1 MGDLR
6 QRIGQIFNRN
16 QNQEPEQSACRLGD
30 RSCGT
35 TQVDT
40 QSYRQAA
47 ANAAQPAQIPG
58 ATVAPSQAV
67 PQYSS
72 GRCGQIAQPVDTSK
86 ATDLGNGVH
95 AQVNRN
101 GTVTVVLPLPNGG
114 RSQVD
119 YTWTKA
125 NESAPRQTMGYSENF
140 RARGATGDPLVFHR
154 QENGSLQVTVTG
166 PTTGA
171 VWIDN
176 KRHELDPTK
185 IKADIARIKTAP
197 APASTSP
204 ATTVT
209 PSPMTPPTS
218 TVSPTPTPPTLSA
231 PTPSAAPTQPST
243 PAPSFILPDAI
254 PNLRLPMNGPTP
266 PPLPNFPYDPSPI
279 RLPSSATPPTTSSPS
294 DALPTLPGSTAAT
307 APTMRDPLLA
317 TEPRREVRVGDGANI
332 PSAVGREILSEINR
346 GLSTLSEIGKSVVG
360 SLTSGAAGSGAA
372 TTGSVTTPPS
382 SSTSAPTPSTGGAST
397 TPPVSTVS
405 TVTPVV
411 VDLPN
416 APAPDPKLAEL
427 RGKIQL
433 AISQLTGLDT
443 LSTAGDI
450 KAVLQALL
458 KTVNEVEKNLREHR
472 HELTT
477 RWTESNLTTAQREAI
492 AKQITEIDKALT
504 GGLAAAAEKVG
515 AQRPGNLTRFDA
527 EEFSK
532 QFTALLTPQP
542 TPAPITPTVLP
553 SSAGTAGSSAGTETV
568 ASRAPS
574 RALKDIVED
583 MQAELDGLSLIPGD
597 ELDRGRIDLT
607 RIIAQ
612 TKAIEKTLLEER
624 EELRQDLSPN
634 NTDKDK
640 QILERIAQ
648 IDELLD
654 YDIPGY
660 LNEEVYNS
668 DGTLQDLSELVQV
681 RIQSHFGEQL
691 KPLNEAPSLDGQQL
705 SAGEQREIEIDPGEA
720 IQIRH
725 NGEIIAKIQRNIDGS
740 LSHVLQAKQDEPVSL
755 EINGDKLILRIK
767 ADLAIEPPLTLDRIE
782 SATGI
787 RKREEHF
794 KVTRRETL
802 DPTNAAEVE
811 RIKSR
816 IEELRSS
823 FPTNQ
828 LLLEALVKSD
838 KFVLDGDGV
847 KITSPDGK
855 YEFRVNRNLEVSAV
869 ALPATAPAPA
879 ASSTPSTAPAA
890 TAPATEV
897 SKEVEQIKVA
907 VSTLPDSAAREQ
919 FLKAM
924 GFIQRGSDFVKV
936 STKDPSQNI
945 LVKDITGT
953 PSVELEPV
961 APATPVGASEEAQ
974 KQVEGLNAA
983 LSTLSDPAIFKPYLS
998 AQGFK
1003 AEGDTLVKN
1012 SLDPNYNIVVDNT
1025 GEATLVKVAPATTPT
1040 PASPAPE
1047 LPRSDSGPS
1056 SPELTVLPSTPGA
1069 TSDTTMPSTS
1079 PTATL
1084 SFKPTR
1090 EQALAAL
1097 ETEKAAALK
1106 HATETHKDD
1115 VRDLAYATS
1124 EIDHVMTYATEA
1136 IDAGNTEMTLEMAAI
1151 QERNEVVLGELGYE
1165 RSTNHPAY
1173 LVRKIEDGYR
1183 MINPALGLAEDQV
1196 IDERG
1201 IKQAYYQLNDDLT
1214 RGTLYASFERQPSG
1228 KYLQTGGEHKW
1239 VRGSWLTAADIEKL
1253 DLTVQSI
1260 EGKLN
1265 DFSSSEE
1272 ERLMVM
1278 KLLKETE
1285 PGHRSYIVKKY
1296 EELTSRTLE
1305 SDLDHHFGS
1314 GWHATTPEQEGLDRL
1329 LFGFNQWRQASVIDK
1344 AITYDGGAFGWEHY
1358 EAVVAATSD
1367 LNGFQRRAVEHTFN
1381 RMYGQYGLLRQRLAN
1396 ELTVDE
1402 RKSEIMANLN
1412 FK

>member
-1 MGDLR
+1 MGDFR
-6 QRIGQIFNRN
+6 ARVGQFFNRN
-16 QNQEPEQSACRLGD
+16 QSQEPQQSACRLGD

-47 ANAAQPAQIPG
+47 ANAAQPAQLPG
-58 ATVAPSQAV
+58 ASVAPSQAV

-119 YTWTKA
+119 YNWTKA
-125 NESAPRQTMGYSENF
+125 NESAPRQTIGYSENF

-154 QENGSLQVTVTG
+154 QENGSLQITVTG

-176 KRHELDPTK
+176 ERHELDPTK
-185 IKADIARIKTAP
+185 IKAEIARIKTAA

-204 ATTVT
+204 AATVT
-209 PSPMTPPTS
+209 PSPTTPPTS

-231 PTPSAAPTQPST
+231 PTPSAAPTLPST

-254 PNLRLPMNGPTP
+254 PNLRLPMDGPTP
-266 PPLPNFPYDPSPI
+266 PPHPNLPFDPSPMKLPSS
-279 RLPSSATPPTTSSPS
+279 LPSSATPPTLSSPS
-294 DALPTLPGSTAAT
+294 YDLPSLPASTPAT
-307 APTMRDPLLA
+307 APTMRDPLPT
-317 TEPRREVRVGDGANI
+317 TEGLREVQVGDGANI

-382 SSTSAPTPSTGGAST
+382 SSTSTPTPSTGGAST

-411 VDLPN
+411 ADLPN
-416 APAPDPKLAEL
+416 APTPDPKLAEL

-433 AISQLTGLDT
+433 AIGQLTGVESF
-443 LSTAGDI
+443 STAGDI

-458 KTVNEVEKNLREHR
+458 KTVNEVENNLREHR
-472 HELTT
+472 NELAT
-477 RWTESNLTTAQREAI
+477 RWTDSNLTTAQREAI

-504 GGLAAAAEKVG
+504 GGLAAAVEKVG
-515 AQRPGNLTRFDA
+515 ARRPENLTKFDT

-532 QFTALLTPQP
+532 QFTALLAPPP
-542 TPAPITPTVLP
+542 TPAPAAL
-553 SSAGTAGSSAGTETV
+553 SSGAGTAGSSTGTTTV
-568 ASRAPS
+568 APRESNG
-574 RALKDIVED
+574 ALKGQIED
-583 MQAELDGLSLIPGD
+583 LQAQLEELSLIPGD
-597 ELDRGRIDLT
+597 GLDQGRIELK
-607 RIIAQ
+607 RLIEQ
-612 TKAIEKTLLEER
+612 TQAIEQTLLR
-624 EELRQDLSPN
+624 EYEKLQQEISPK

-648 IDELLD
+648 IDELLETE
-654 YDIPGY
+654 IPAL
-660 LNEEVYNS
+660 LNELGKNTTITLINS
-668 DGTLQDLSELVQV
+668 KIKQV
-681 RIQSHFGEQL
+681 LGDEL

-740 LSHVLQAKQDEPVSL
+740 LSHVLQAKQDAPVSL
-755 EINGDKLILRIK
+755 EINGAKLILRIK
-767 ADLAIEPPLTLDRIE
+767 ADLATETSLTLDRIE
-782 SATGI
+782 SATGVT
-787 RKREEHF
+787 KREEPF
-794 KVTRRETL
+794 KGTRRETL
-802 DPTNAAEVE
+802 DPTNVAEVE

-816 IEELRSS
+816 IEELQSS

-828 LLLEALVKSD
+828 SLLEALVKLD
-838 KFVLDGDGV
+838 KFVQDGDGV

-919 FLKAM
+919 FLKAKAM

-983 LSTLSDPAIFKPYLS
+983 LSTLSDPDIFKSYLS

-1003 AEGDTLVKN
+1003 AEGDTLVKT
-1012 SLDPNYNIVVDNT
+1012 SIDPNYNIVVDNT
-1025 GEATLVKVAPATTPT
+1025 RKAILVKVAPATTPT
-1040 PASPAPE
+1040 PPSPAPE
-1047 LPRSDSGPS
+1047 LPRSVSGHS
-1056 SPELTVLPSTPGA
+1056 SPESTALPSTREVPSG
-1069 TSDTTMPSTS
+1069 TTTPATS
-1079 PTATL
+1079 PTATV

-1124 EIDHVMTYATEA
+1124 EIDYVMEYASGA
-1136 IDAGNTEMTLEMAAI
+1136 INTGNTEMTLEMAAI
-1151 QERNEVVLGELGYE
+1151 KERNEVVLGELGYE

-1173 LVRKIEDGYR
+1173 LVRKIGDGYR
-1183 MINPALGLAEDQV
+1183 MINPALGLAEEQV
-1196 IDERG
+1196 IDARG

-1253 DLTVQSI
+1253 DLTVHSI

-1265 DFSSSEE
+1265 DFSATEE

-1278 KLLKETE
+1278 RLLKETE

-1305 SDLDHHFGS
+1305 NDLDHHFRS
-1314 GWHATTPEQEGLDRL
+1314 GWHVTTPEQEGLDRL
-1329 LFGFNQWRQASVIDK
+1329 LFGFSQWRQADVIDK
-1344 AITYDGGAFGWEHY
+1344 AMTYDRGALGWDDY

-1367 LNGFQRRAVEHTFN
+1367 LNGFQRRAIEHTFN
-1381 RMYGQYGLLRQRLAN
+1381 RMYGQYGPLRQRFAY